1 MSFFND
7 MYRSFALLRMTT
19 KRNAVILSKAKDLY
33 EMSTDN
39 IPNPSPYIDLTL

>member
-7 MYRSFALLRMTT
+7 MHRSFAPLRMTT

-33 EMSTDN
+33 EMSTD
-39 IPNPSPYIDLTL
+39 ITPNPSSYLDLPL